1 MCSQMYFTMYFSPCK
16 LLTNTTWRILH
27 YLCRGLGGC
36 TCGTGCFTI
45 SDICNVWLMSKRVN
59 PPWHSRMHCA
69 AFRLN
74 DEVIPLS
81 PCLTDTFR
89 FASYQLRADLVCW
102 LHFCSHIAFAPQPQ
116 KQDFRVA
123 ELPSMSSLECQ
134 LIAQHFKSLHF
145 MFSKCKLKF
154 KWKT

>member
-1 MCSQMYFTMYFSPCK
+1 MFAHVLLPFSMWV
-16 LLTNTTWRILH
+16 LTHTTWCILH
-27 YLCRGLGGC
+27 YLCRQLGGF
-36 TCGTGCFTI
+36 TWGMGCFTI
-45 SDICNVWLMSKRVN
+45 SDICNVWLMSKWVN
-59 PPWHSRMHCA
+59 PPWHSWMHCA

-74 DEVIPLS
+74 DEVTPLS
-81 PCLTDTFR
+81 PRLTDTFR

-102 LHFCSHIAFAPQPQ
+102 LHFCSLIAFAPQLH

-123 ELPSMSSLECQ
+123 EPPSTSSLECQ
-134 LIAQHFKSLHF
+134 LIAHYKSLHF